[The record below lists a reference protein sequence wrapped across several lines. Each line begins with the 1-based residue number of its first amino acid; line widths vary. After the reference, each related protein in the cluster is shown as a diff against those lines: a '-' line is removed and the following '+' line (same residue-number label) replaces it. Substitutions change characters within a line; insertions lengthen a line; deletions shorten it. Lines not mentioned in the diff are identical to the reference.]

1 MNPHFPRRHQ
11 VDDGLPSRA
20 PRAPLKGPGLRMT
33 VYLGEWDQYHHKP
46 AYTEIVHRA
55 HHAGLAGA
63 SVFRGFEGFG
73 VSSLVHT
80 TRLLDLAEDLPLTVV
95 VIDEE
100 DRVRAFLSE
109 VRDIVPHALVT
120 LDPVQVVAH
129 LTGVP
134 RPLTE
139 GEMS

>member
-1 MNPHFPRRHQ
+1 MNPHVPRHHHG
-11 VDDGLPSRA
+11 DDDLPPRA
-20 PRAPLKGPGLRMT
+20 PRAPLIGPVLRMT
-33 VYLGEWDQYHHKP
+33 VYLGEWDQYHHRP

-55 HHAGLAGA
+55 HRAGLAGA

-80 TRLLDLAEDLPLTVV
+80 SRLLDLADDLPLTVV

-100 DRVRAFLSE
+100 DRVRAFLPQ
-109 VRDIVPHALVT
+109 VRDVVPQALVT
-120 LDPVQVVAH
+120 LDPVQAVSH

-134 RPLTE
+134 HPAAE
-139 GEMS
+139 EMR

>member
-1 MNPHFPRRHQ
+1 
-11 VDDGLPSRA
+11 
-20 PRAPLKGPGLRMT
+20 MT
-33 VYLGEWDQYHHKP
+33 VYLGEWDQYHRKS

-55 HHAGLAGA
+55 HRSGLAGA

-100 DRVRAFLSE
+100 DRVRDFLPQ
-109 VRDIVPHALVT
+109 VRDVAPQALVT

-134 RPLTE
+134 RPAAE
-139 GEMS
+139 EEMR

>member
-1 MNPHFPRRHQ
+1 MTPHLPRHHHR
-11 VDDGLPSRA
+11 DDDLPPRV
-20 PRAPLKGPGLRMT
+20 PRAPLKGPVLRMT

-46 AYTEIVHRA
+46 AYTEIFHRA
-55 HHAGLAGA
+55 HRAGLAGA

-73 VSSLVHT
+73 ASSLVHT

-100 DRVRAFLSE
+100 DRVRAFLPQ
-109 VRDIVPHALVT
+109 VRDVAPEALVT
-120 LDPVQVVAH
+120 LEPLQAVCH

-134 RPLTE
+134 RPAG
-139 GEMS
+139 GEEMR